1 MIEGQLGSIWKTLEA
16 DDLQALKP
24 HAVTSLPRLEKTKAA
39 PRVLAMRIDPEAAGF
54 ASVFLVAGG
63 CDVTTKTV
71 RSCPHPTQ
79 SGMAP
84 EPDERPSV

>member
-1 MIEGQLGSIWKTLEA
+1 MIEGQLRSIGKALEA
-16 DDLQALKP
+16 VDFQALKP
-24 HAVTSLPRLEKTKAA
+24 HAVTSLPRVKKTKAA
-39 PRVLAMRIDPEAAGF
+39 PRVLLARLDPEAAGF
-54 ASVFLVAGG
+54 ASVFFVAGG